1 MDDGRVSIRNSEP
14 IFPVADVA
22 VTVDNVKDG

>member
-1 MDDGRVSIRNSEP
+1 MDDERVSIRNSEP
-14 IFPVADVA
+14 IFSVADVA